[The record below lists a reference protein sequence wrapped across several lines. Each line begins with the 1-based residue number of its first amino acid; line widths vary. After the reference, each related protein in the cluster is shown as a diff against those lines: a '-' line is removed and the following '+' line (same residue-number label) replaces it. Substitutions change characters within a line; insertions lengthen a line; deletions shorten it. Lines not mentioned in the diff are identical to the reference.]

1 VATAGWTPELR
12 KSFFAW
18 FPSTSGW
25 RGGNSFTKFI
35 DNIRTESLAKFV
47 PESEKAALDELSKRK
62 TTSFAL
68 NGVMPKG
75 PGHGWTVDEIVA
87 ATKDGLK
94 GRNFQNGKAMY
105 SATLCASC
113 HHFAGEGGNIGPDL
127 TGVGNRYTMRDL
139 AENIVDP
146 SKVISDQYGSEEI
159 TKKDG
164 SLVIG
169 RVVVEENGKVFL
181 MTSPLTPNDLV
192 AVDQKD
198 VVSRK
203 PWLVSMMPPG
213 LINSLNAD
221 ELKDL
226 LAYLLS
232 GGNAND
238 KAFAN

>member
-1 VATAGWTPELR
+1 
-12 KSFFAW
+12 
-18 FPSTSGW
+18 
-25 RGGNSFTKFI
+25 
-35 DNIRTESLAKFV
+35 
-47 PESEKAALDELSKRK
+47 
-62 TTSFAL
+62 
-68 NGVMPKG
+68 MPKG

-87 ATKDGLK
+87 STKDGLK

-105 SATLCASC
+105 AATLCASC

-146 SKVISDQYGSEEI
+146 SKVISDQYGSEEL

-169 RVVVEENGKVFL
+169 RVVVQENGKLFV
-181 MTSPLTPNDLV
+181 MASPLTPNDLV
-192 AVDQKD
+192 AVDEKEI
-198 VVSRK
+198 VGRK

-226 LAYLLS
+226 LAFLLS

-238 KAFAN
+238 KAFTN